1 MEGSGERL
9 ASEDGFRGLG
19 SLQFEVP
26 ARAQETGRFLQFL
39 GVGLAIFMTVIL
51 ATVLVSLRSSP
62 PSGWSFWL
70 LPVLLYSFTC
80 VLIFDPIYS
89 NARWP
94 RFMELSDTEARL
106 TFRSGKVITIPLLTQ
121 GTEFTLIEHSGASP
135 DSNLDSQP
143 HRYGIRFAGVDGFFI
158 SDEAGRRLLGL
169 ASSEHFLVTTA
180 VDHTH
185 YPKVITR
192 HHFRVIG

>member
-9 ASEDGFRGLG
+9 ASEGGFRGLG
-19 SLQFEVP
+19 SLRVEVP

-51 ATVLVSLRSSP
+51 ARVLASLPSSP
-62 PSGWSFWL
+62 PTWSFWPFPTL
-70 LPVLLYSFTC
+70 VYALTC
-80 VLIFDPIYS
+80 FLIFFPIYS
-89 NARWP
+89 NSRQP
-94 RFMELSDTEARL
+94 RLMELSDTEARL
-106 TFRSGKVITIPLLTQ
+106 ILRSGKAMTMPLLTP
-121 GTEFTLIEHSGASP
+121 GTEFTLVEHSGAPP
-135 DSNLDSQP
+135 DSNPVSQP

-169 ASSEHFLVTTA
+169 ASSEHFLVTSA

-192 HHFRVIG
+192 HHFRAIG